1 MAGLTVRPAVS
12 PGDIEESIRF
22 PFALYPGYPHWVPP
36 LLVERRDFLNPRKNP
51 VYEYA
56 EVQPLVAR
64 RGATVVGTI
73 TGLTNPRFGEFHP
86 REGHIGFFGLYE
98 CERDAEASHGLFT
111 AAAEWLKVRGL
122 SVMRGPSNLTT
133 NDVVGLLV
141 EGFEEDPA
149 ILMPYNPPYY
159 AEQFDAFGL
168 SKVKDLFALEVRA
181 EEYKGQLD
189 KLASKLLLRGRI
201 TVRPVNLRRWN
212 QELAFVRDCYNKAW
226 AHNWGFVP
234 WTDRELAVLA
244 KQVKPLIDPTPRPG
258 GRDRRRASRDPDRGA
273 GRQRGAQAGA
283 WTALPVR
290 PDQDPMAAQGD
301 GMPAGTGPGTRRT
314 AEIPAARAGWAAH
327 PARFR
332 AASRSATGAPRWD
345 GSWRTMRRS
354 CGRSYISMPVEPRS
368 TASTTGRCRV
378 GSSGLRRRPMARR
391 WGGHAGGRATRR
403 QRR

>member
-22 PFALYPGYPHWVPP
+22 PFALYRGYPHWVPP

-86 REGHIGFFGLYE
+86 RERHIGFFGLYE
-98 CERDAEASHGLFT
+98 CERDAEASHALFT

-122 SVMRGPSNLTT
+122 SVMRGPTNLTT

-244 KQVKPLIDPTPRPG
+244 KQVKPLIDPRLALVGEIDGEPAAILIAVPDANEALKLAR
-258 GRDRRRASRDPDRGA
+258 GRLFPFGLIRILWRLKVTGCRRVRVLALGVLPKYRRLGLDGLLIRHAVQSGIPLGYRRAEVGWILEDNPA
-273 GRQRGAQAGA
+273 I
-283 WTALPVR
+283 LR
-290 PDQDPMAAQGD
+290 PLARFNA
-301 GMPAGTGPGTRRT
+301 RRT
-314 AEIPAARAGWAAH
+314 KVYRIYDRA
-327 PARFR
+327 
-332 AASRSATGAPRWD
+332 
-345 GSWRTMRRS
+345 
-354 CGRSYISMPVEPRS
+354 
-368 TASTTGRCRV
+368 
-378 GSSGLRRRPMARR
+378 L
-391 WGGHAGGRATRR
+391 
-403 QRR
+403 